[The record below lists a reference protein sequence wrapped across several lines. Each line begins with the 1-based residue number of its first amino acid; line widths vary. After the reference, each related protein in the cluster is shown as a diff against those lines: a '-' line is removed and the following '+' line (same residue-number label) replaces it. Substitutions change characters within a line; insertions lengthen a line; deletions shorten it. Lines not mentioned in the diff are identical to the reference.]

1 MQKIRIKNLP
11 VYAKIGCYNWEKV
24 ITQKL
29 LITVIIS
36 INVDAANISA
46 PVVDY
51 YEFSQDIKSFAQ
63 GCECNFL
70 EEMAKKLLDYIMLND
85 KILHCY
91 LQILKPSAL
100 DGVGEVSVIIE
111 K

>member
-1 MQKIRIKNLP
+1 MHLQKIQIKNLP

-29 LITVIIS
+29 LITTIIS
-36 INVDAANISA
+36 VNIDTSA
-46 PVVDY
+46 SVVDY
-51 YEFSQDIKSFAQ
+51 YELSQDMKSFIA
-63 GCECNFL
+63 GCRCDFL
-70 EEMAKKLLDYIMLND
+70 EEIAKKLLDHIMLND
-85 KILHCY
+85 KILHCH